1 MFQQEQHVSCR
12 VISHVPF
19 YAPNRRACMVSG
31 LRQNQGMG
39 RALATR
45 FGLGISNLIE
55 IWYYRILHCTI
66 I

>member
-1 MFQQEQHVSCR
+1 
-12 VISHVPF
+12 
-19 YAPNRRACMVSG
+19 MVSG

-66 I
+66 INLVITPPR